1 MAMIAAELLAAA
13 GGKAAAGVIASEA
26 ATGAAAVEAG
36 SFASRSGAF
45 LGRNGTKFAASN
57 AGQTLDQNY
66 KAGGTWDRKDDE
78 SADSGAG
85 AGGSATAPVASAT
98 TEDTVDYSGT

>member
-1 MAMIAAELLAAA
+1 MAFAMIPEVLAAVGGEAAA
-13 GGKAAAGVIASEA
+13 GAIASEA

-36 SFASRSGAF
+36 GAASRLGAF
-45 LGRNGTKFAASN
+45 GKMAKG
-57 AGQTLDQNY
+57 AGQTIGQNY
-66 KAGGTWDRKDDE
+66 KAGGTWDRDDDE
-78 SADSGAG
+78 SAGSGAG